1 MNNTHMRIKSLYLGL
16 CTILSISASVLKAD
30 EIWKPSEWPV
40 LKTYDSKH
48 IARIALPLGGIGT
61 GTVSLRGRDGNTVT
75 NNWKGDIIPLGGA
88 DKNRNTFREEQG
100 LKGIYMDSEGVE
112 PKNQAWGTVEITP
125 SSVLLAVIHGTL
137 TLKSLGIGEKMLRK
151 KVNLKAG
158 ESVRLPFGK

>member
-75 NNWKGDIIPLGGA
+75 NNWKGDIIPLGGG
-88 DKNRNTFREEQG
+88 RQ
-100 LKGIYMDSEGVE
+100 E
-112 PKNQAWGTVEITP
+112 PKHISRRTGSQGYIY
-125 SSVLLAVIHGTL
+125 G
-137 TLKSLGIGEKMLRK
+137 LR
-151 KVNLKAG
+151 
-158 ESVRLPFGK
+158 RR